1 MDVESVRL
9 GFLREGLTVPLDR
22 MLPTKP
28 VNPAMVGGAK
38 YAAIMASIREVGLIE
53 PPVVYPLKGKPGRHK
68 QYLLL
73 DGHMRVEIL
82 KALGQTEVFCLVSTD
97 DEAYTYNHK
106 VNRLPPIQ
114 EHFMILRAIENGV
127 SEERIAKALS
137 VDVARIR
144 QKRDLLNGI
153 CPEAVNL
160 LRDKP
165 VTTNGM
171 RALRRVKPVRQIEI
185 AELMIAT
192 GNFSPL
198 YVFALIAATPPEL
211 RVEGGQDKQTNKLTP
226 EDMARM
232 RREMESLEQGV
243 REVEESY
250 GPNMMNLVLARGYLA
265 KLLGNSRVV
274 RYLSA
279 HYADILAEF
288 EKIVQASSLEK

>member
-1 MDVESVRL
+1 M
-9 GFLREGLTVPLDR
+9 
-22 MLPTKP
+22 
-28 VNPAMVGGAK
+28 
-38 YAAIMASIREVGLIE
+38 
-53 PPVVYPLKGKPGRHK
+53 
-68 QYLLL
+68 
-73 DGHMRVEIL
+73 
-82 KALGQTEVFCLVSTD
+82 EVFCLVSTD
-97 DEAYTYNHK
+97 DEGYTYNHK

-137 VDVARIR
+137 VDVSRIR

-160 LRDKP
+160 LRDKQ

-211 RVEGGQDKQTNKLTP
+211 RVDGGPDRHTNKLTP

-243 REVEESY
+243 RDVEESY

-274 RYLSA
+274 RYLSS
-279 HYADILAEF
+279 HHADILAEF